1 MVFLRKDWINLY
13 FLINFIM
20 EIKETTINQ
29 MKKSHFDVTDTD
41 NHEVDLT
48 KLAEQPQDAKLELR
62 AKGQIVQDNLT
73 PKQIVVAVND
83 LFAA

>member
-1 MVFLRKDWINLY
+1 
-13 FLINFIM
+13 
-20 EIKETTINQ
+20 
-29 MKKSHFDVTDTD
+29 MKS
-41 NHEVDLT
+41 T

-73 PKQIVVAVND
+73 PKQISIAVND

>member
-1 MVFLRKDWINLY
+1 
-13 FLINFIM
+13 M
-20 EIKETTINQ
+20 EIKETMINQ

-73 PKQIVVAVND
+73 PKQISIAVND

>member
-1 MVFLRKDWINLY
+1 MLKRSRKQERKADL
-13 FLINFIM
+13 IM
-20 EIKETTINQ
+20 EIKEATINQ

-41 NHEVDLT
+41 NQTVDLT

-62 AKGQIVQDNLT
+62 ASGQIVQDNLT

>member
-1 MVFLRKDWINLY
+1 MLKRSRKQERKAD
-13 FLINFIM
+13 FIM

-48 KLAEQPQDAKLELR
+48 KLAEQPQDAKLELH
-62 AKGQIVQDNLT
+62 AKVQIVQDNLT
-73 PKQIVVAVND
+73 PKQISIAVND

>member
-1 MVFLRKDWINLY
+1 
-13 FLINFIM
+13 M

-29 MKKSHFDVTDTD
+29 MKKSHFDVMDTD

-73 PKQIVVAVND
+73 PKQISIAVND